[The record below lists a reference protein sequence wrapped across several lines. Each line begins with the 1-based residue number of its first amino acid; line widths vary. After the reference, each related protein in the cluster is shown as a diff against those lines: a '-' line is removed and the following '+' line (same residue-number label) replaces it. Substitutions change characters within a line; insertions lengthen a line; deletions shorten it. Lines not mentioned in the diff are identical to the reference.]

1 MKFVLTR
8 LTGMVEL
15 LFMLTNEILYE
26 NNSQNEICSS
36 YKEIVF
42 LLKTWLKPSDS
53 FGFMFSYYYL
63 FFYILKCQSLG

>member
-15 LFMLTNEILYE
+15 LFMLTDEILYE

-36 YKEIVF
+36 YDEIVF
-42 LLKTWLKPSDS
+42 LLKTWLKPIN
-53 FGFMFSYYYL
+53 FFL
-63 FFYILKCQSLG
+63 FFFTF

>member
-15 LFMLTNEILYE
+15 LFMLTDEILYE

-36 YKEIVF
+36 YDEIVF
-42 LLKTWLKPSDS
+42 LLKTWLKPIN
-53 FGFMFSYYYL
+53 FFF

>member
-1 MKFVLTR
+1 MKFVLTH

-15 LFMLTNEILYE
+15 LFMLTDEILYE

-36 YKEIVF
+36 YEEIVF

-53 FGFMFSYYYL
+53 FGFVFIFL
-63 FFYILKCQSLG
+63 FFILKCQSLG